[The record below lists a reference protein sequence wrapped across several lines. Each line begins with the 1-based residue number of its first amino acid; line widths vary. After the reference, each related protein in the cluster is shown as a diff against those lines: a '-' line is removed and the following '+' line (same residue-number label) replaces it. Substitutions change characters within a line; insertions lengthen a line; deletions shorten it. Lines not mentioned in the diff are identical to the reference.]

1 VRIQEGRS
9 GVMLARLAAAIDG
22 FGGTFVEAHELDKP
36 TAAKVPRKM
45 IGRALTTD
53 EAAGLLDQLS

>member
-1 VRIQEGRS
+1 MIVSRWKATIGYK
-9 GVMLARLAAAIDG
+9 
-22 FGGTFVEAHELDKP
+22 FVEAHELDKP

-53 EAAGLLDQLS
+53 EAAALIERQS